1 MTTVYEI
8 SLEMMRHV
16 TDVLQ
21 GQATDGSKTY
31 LKDSRNLTQ
40 ASEYYNNGVLWLRS
54 GAHANKMLR
63 LDGHVSQK
71 VTFDEPLSSA
81 ICTQQ
86 VETGTV
92 VGTVTGS
99 GNATVIVTAAAM
111 PNSPKTVSVAVLNTD
126 TASQVGGKIRT
137 ALNADADV
145 KAFFDI
151 SGSGADV
158 ILTTKIARAND
169 STINIS
175 IDNGTCTGLTAAPT
189 SANTTAGV
197 VGPRYAI
204 TRGVYPIDQIY
215 GAIQTALDETW
226 VTGED
231 VSLTGD
237 GETLEFSLP
246 ANVNNVRDIWF
257 ERPSE
262 NNRMGVLS
270 HWDEDKVNGVLRF
283 EEDYPPR
290 DADILHVL
298 YKKPHDE
305 ITSYDTMISQEI
317 NRQWLVLAA
326 ARELLYWGRG
336 MYESKSQLMIDD
348 RINKV
353 MAMLKGKKARNGMPE
368 IMLKPAGGV
377 RGNY

>member
-31 LKDSRNLTQ
+31 LKDARNLTQ
-40 ASEYYNNGVLWLRS
+40 ANEYYNNGVLFLRS

-63 LDGHVSQK
+63 VDGHVSQR
-71 VTFDEPLSSA
+71 VTFEPLSTNL
-81 ICTQQ
+81 CTQQ

-111 PNSPKTVSVAVLNTD
+111 PNSPKTVSVAVLNAD
-126 TASQVGGKIRT
+126 TASQVAGKIRT
-137 ALNADADV
+137 ALAADADV
-145 KAFFDI
+145 KAFFDV
-151 SGSGADV
+151 SGSGAEV
-158 ILTTKIARAND
+158 ILTTKIARGND
-169 STINIS
+169 STININ

-197 VGPRYAI
+197 AGPRYAL
-204 TRGVYPIDQIY
+204 TRGAYPIDQIF

-237 GETLEFSLP
+237 GETLEFTLP
-246 ANVNNVRDIWF
+246 ANVNNVKEIWF
-257 ERPSE
+257 ERPNQNS
-262 NNRMGVLS
+262 RMGILA
-270 HWDEDKVNGVLRF
+270 HWDEDKVNGKIRF
-283 EEDYPPR
+283 EEYYPPISG
-290 DADILHVL
+290 DILHLL
-298 YKKPHDE
+298 YKKPHAE
-305 ITSYDTMISQEI
+305 ITGYDTIISQEI

-326 ARELLYWGRG
+326 ARELLFWGRA
-336 MYESKSQLMIDD
+336 MYEGKSQLMIDD
-348 RINKV
+348 RINKLLGV
-353 MAMLKGKKARNGMPE
+353 LKGKKARNGIPE
-368 IMLKPAGGV
+368 IMLKPAGGAH
-377 RGNY
+377 GNH

>member
-8 SLEMMRHV
+8 SLETMRHV

-31 LKDSRNLTQ
+31 LKDARNLTQ
-40 ASEYYNNGVLWLRS
+40 ANEYYNGGALWIRS
-54 GAHANKMLR
+54 GAHAGKMVR
-63 LDGHVSQK
+63 VGGHVSQK

-86 VETGTV
+86 VETATV

-111 PNSPKTVSVAVLNTD
+111 PNSPKTVSVAVLNAD
-126 TASQVGGKIRT
+126 TASQVAGKIRT
-137 ALNADADV
+137 ALAANADV
-145 KAFFDI
+145 KAFFDV
-151 SGSGADV
+151 SGSGTGI
-158 ILTTKIARAND
+158 ILTTKYARAND
-169 STINIS
+169 STININ

-197 VGPRYAI
+197 AGPRYAI
-204 TRGVYPIDQIY
+204 TRGAYPIDQIY
-215 GAIQTALDETW
+215 GAVQTALDETW

-237 GETLEFSLP
+237 GETLEFPLP
-246 ANVNNVRDIWF
+246 ADVNNVRDIWF
-257 ERPSE
+257 ERPSQS
-262 NNRMGVLS
+262 NRKGVLS
-270 HWDEDKVNGVLRF
+270 HWDEDKVNGVIRF
-283 EEDYPPR
+283 EEGYAPD
-290 DADILHVL
+290 DDDILHLL
-298 YKKPHDE
+298 YKKPHTE
-305 ITSYDTMISQEI
+305 ITGYDTIISQEI

-326 ARELLYWGRG
+326 ARELLFWGRG
-336 MYESKSQLMIDD
+336 MYEGKSQLMIDD

-353 MAMLKGKKARNGMPE
+353 MAAMKGMKARVGIPT
-368 IMLKPAGGV
+368 IMLKPAGGG
-377 RGNY
+377 RGN